1 MRLPLTYIRL
11 VIAATLVAILFT
23 PQELFAQQK
32 SGPRIQ
38 LVREGNF
45 GVRILVSSPDPV
57 NAYDVELAYDASLV
71 AVEEVNTAGSI
82 ISVLPRPIQAAGGSI
97 VIKGG
102 STSPFQGEGG
112 ELARIQLRPVGEGV
126 ALFSVVKAVAYA
138 ADGAG
143 TLVALTTE
151 PFGVRVTP
159 GSFIAYE
166 QALPELAANRDASPP
181 EITTVAIEENPLQFG
196 ERLLVFAAKDQET
209 GVARYEARD
218 RAWII
223 WSPWR
228 EAVNPYPVG
237 DDAWAIQLKAI
248 DNGGNASLATVYQFE
263 NALWKVLVVLL
274 AGILLYACV
283 SFFRK
288 HRG

>member
-1 MRLPLTYIRL
+1 MRASLTHTQL
-11 VIAATLVAILFT
+11 VIALALLALLSL
-23 PQELFAQQK
+23 PNGLHAQQK

-38 LVREGNF
+38 LVRDGNF
-45 GVRILVSSPDPV
+45 GVRILVHAPDPV
-57 NAYDVELAYDASLV
+57 NAYDVELSYDESLV
-71 AVEEVNTAGSI
+71 AIEEVNTANSI
-82 ISVLPRPIQAAGGSI
+82 ISVLPRPIRAAGGGI

-102 STSPFQGEGG
+102 STTPFQGEAG
-112 ELARIQLRPVGEGV
+112 ELARIKLRPVGEGV

-151 PFGVRVTP
+151 PFGLRVTP

-166 QALPELAANRDASPP
+166 QALPELAASRDQSPP
-181 EITTVAIEENPLQFG
+181 EITTAVIEENPLQFG

-218 RAWII
+218 RAWIT

-228 EAVNPYPVG
+228 EALNPYPVG
-237 DDAWAIQLKAI
+237 DDAWAIQLKAV

-263 NALWKVLVVLL
+263 NALGKILVVLL
-274 AGILLYACV
+274 SGILLYACTV
-283 SFFRK
+283 FFRK